1 MLYPPVGMWAR
12 NGETDGDE
20 EDEDVFGNVPLSA
33 AARMA
38 ASSAGRQGGKAQSQ
52 LLTRGGEFGAFGEK
66 KNHLT
71 PEEDANSFQ
80 DMLLVYGGSGGEG
93 GHHGKKKK
101 KKHSLYM
108 AYDHKNQLKNVEDS
122 NALKNQEESD
132 NTRED
137 LRAIKHASQT
147 SHVTKC
153 LDLITGEWR
162 SSTAALSILAQ
173 E

>member
-1 MLYPPVGMWAR
+1 
-12 NGETDGDE
+12 
-20 EDEDVFGNVPLSA
+20 
-33 AARMA
+33 MA

-101 KKHSLYM
+101 KHSLYM

-122 NALKNQEESD
+122 NALKNQEE
-132 NTRED
+132 NED
-137 LRAIKHASQT
+137 EP
-147 SHVTKC
+147 V
-153 LDLITGEWR
+153 E
-162 SSTAALSILAQ
+162 
-173 E
+173 